1 MSLNIKNPRVHA
13 LAREAAK
20 RTGQNQTSVI
30 ETALQRL
37 LDELDREA
45 ERESHRQL
53 LDTMQK
59 EILAGPPLT
68 DSSELFDD
76 LTGLPR

>member
-13 LAREAAK
+13 LAREAAR

-37 LDELDREA
+37 LDELDKEA
-45 ERESHRQL
+45 GQASQSKL
-53 LDTMQK
+53 IDVMQQ
-59 EILAGPPLT
+59 EVLAGSPV
-68 DSSELFDD
+68 DGSDLFDE
-76 LTGLPR
+76 LTGLPK

>member
-45 ERESHRQL
+45 AQESHRQL
-53 LDTMQK
+53 IDTMQK
-59 EILAGPPLT
+59 EILAGPPLK